1 MNPQKK
7 ILPPPPLLL
16 LQQTQAGIVPLFF
29 ILSCSGILQVAKDMG
44 GMTKRVRD
52 DETGLPVMDPHDF
65 RRRFPDGRMYSNPG
79 LATPE
84 HGRRL
89 LDASVQDAVETL
101 RKFLSGDDWAK
112 EAAAMKKAPPRKQ
125 KSRWADSRG
134 MGKGRW
140 APRGSRRV
148 TRS

>member
-1 MNPQKK
+1 
-7 ILPPPPLLL
+7 
-16 LQQTQAGIVPLFF
+16 
-29 ILSCSGILQVAKDMG
+29 MG

-52 DETGLPVMDPHDF
+52 DETGLAIMDPHDF

-89 LDASVQDAVETL
+89 LEASVQDAVEIL
-101 RKFLSGDDWAK
+101 RQFLSGEDWAK
-112 EAAAMKKAPPRKQ
+112 EAADRAAAMEKAPLRKR

-134 MGKGRW
+134 MDKGRW
-140 APRGSRRV
+140 APRGSGR
-148 TRS
+148 